1 MKKCPNSRLSSR
13 CGVCADESRL
23 SAHFIQP
30 GIRAGQSV
38 LAEGQIK
45 SCQPCRLRLDAQ
57 LFLLLLFLHLSSRV
71 LNTGSQLVLYRLKPS
86 QLETRLLV
94 LLYITLWFRRKQWCY
109 FKLFLWTTTGI
120 TFIVRGAFCSPQL
133 GAIFTRFRLSLD
145 QHHES
150 SPLTWTEPSVA
161 VDRTHIVSHI
171 RTCSHVNTQT

>member
-1 MKKCPNSRLSSR
+1 MKKCPNSRLSSH

-23 SAHFIQP
+23 SAHFIQL

-120 TFIVRGAFCSPQL
+120 TFIVRGGFLFPAARCYFHTVSFKFRSTSWIIPSDVNRAQCGCGPYTHS
-133 GAIFTRFRLSLD
+133 FTHSYL
-145 QHHES
+145 
-150 SPLTWTEPSVA
+150 LT
-161 VDRTHIVSHI
+161 
-171 RTCSHVNTQT
+171 C